1 MQGRTFILLY
11 LSTRLLLHIFHG
23 RKEVKNVQIL
33 IADDD
38 ALSRRILQDVLETWG
53 YQVTVTKNG
62 DEAWEVLQQDDP
74 PNLVIL
80 DWMMPGL
87 DGVDICQLLRQQAKP
102 RYTYVILLTS
112 RNRPE
117 DIVQG
122 LEAGAD
128 DYIVKPFNPD
138 ELKYRLKIGER
149 IIDLEERILGLARI
163 DYLTGLLNRRAF
175 MERLEMEIN
184 RYQRE
189 GIGLSIIIADV
200 DYFKLVNDS
209 YGHQAGDRVLQ
220 NIARCL
226 QQSCRRYDFV
236 GRYGGEEFILGFP
249 GVGSACIR
257 SIADRVCRDISQ
269 CVTQLPRH
277 KQQIFVT
284 ASLGVACINDIP
296 NCDSDRLISAADD
309 ALYQAKKKGRNQVV
323 IAGSANNQ

>member
-1 MQGRTFILLY
+1 MQ
-11 LSTRLLLHIFHG
+11 
-23 RKEVKNVQIL
+23 VL

-38 ALSRRILQDVLETWG
+38 ALSRRILQDVLEPWG

-62 DEAWEVLQQDDP
+62 EEAWKVLQQDNP
-74 PNLVIL
+74 PNLAIL

-87 DGVDICQLLRQQAKP
+87 DGVDICQLLRQQTKP
-102 RYTYVILLTS
+102 RYTYIILLTS

-175 MERLEMEIN
+175 MERLEIEIN
-184 RYQRE
+184 RSQRE
-189 GIGLSIIIADV
+189 GTGLSIIIADI
-200 DYFKLVNDS
+200 DYFKMINDS

-226 QQSCRRYDFV
+226 QKCCRRYDFV

-249 GVGSACIR
+249 GVESASIR
-257 SIADRVCRDISQ
+257 SIADRVCKDISH
-269 CVTQLPRH
+269 CVTELPRN
-277 KQQIFVT
+277 KQQIQVT
-284 ASLGVACINDIP
+284 ASLGVACINDFP
-296 NCDSDRLISAADD
+296 HCDSDRLISAADD

-323 IAGSANNQ
+323 IAGPTHNQS

>member
-1 MQGRTFILLY
+1 
-11 LSTRLLLHIFHG
+11 
-23 RKEVKNVQIL
+23 VQVL

-38 ALSRRILQDVLETWG
+38 ALSRRVLHDVLVDWG
-53 YQVTVTKNG
+53 YQVIAAKNG
-62 DEAWEVLQQDDP
+62 NEAWNIMQQDHP

-87 DGVDICQLLRQQAKP
+87 DGVDICAMVRQQVKP
-102 RYTYVILLTS
+102 RYTYIILLTS

-175 MERLEMEIN
+175 MEKLEIEIN
-184 RYQRE
+184 RSLRE
-189 GIGLSIIIADV
+189 GTGLGIIIADI
-200 DYFKLVNDS
+200 DYFKTINDS
-209 YGHQAGDRVLQ
+209 YGHLAGDRVLQ
-220 NIARCL
+220 NVARCL
-226 QQSCRRYDFV
+226 QKSCRRYDFA

-249 GVGSACIR
+249 GVGEKPHTEHS
-257 SIADRVCRDISQ
+257 
-269 CVTQLPRH
+269 
-277 KQQIFVT
+277 
-284 ASLGVACINDIP
+284 
-296 NCDSDRLISAADD
+296 
-309 ALYQAKKKGRNQVV
+309 
-323 IAGSANNQ
+323 

>member
-1 MQGRTFILLY
+1 MQ
-11 LSTRLLLHIFHG
+11 
-23 RKEVKNVQIL
+23 VL

-38 ALSRRILQDVLETWG
+38 ALSRRVLHDVLVDWG
-53 YQVTVTKNG
+53 YQVIAAKNG
-62 DEAWEVLQQDDP
+62 NEAWNIMQQDHP

-87 DGVDICQLLRQQAKP
+87 DGVEICAMVRQQVKP
-102 RYTYVILLTS
+102 RYTYIILLTS

-175 MERLEMEIN
+175 MEKLEIEIN
-184 RYQRE
+184 RSLRE
-189 GIGLSIIIADV
+189 GTGLGIIIADI
-200 DYFKLVNDS
+200 DYFKTINDS
-209 YGHQAGDRVLQ
+209 YGHLAGDRVLQ
-220 NIARCL
+220 NVARCL
-226 QQSCRRYDFV
+226 QKSCRRYDFA

-249 GVGSACIR
+249 GVGKNRIQ
-257 SIADRVCRDISQ
+257 SIADRVCMDISQ
-269 CVTQLPRH
+269 CYTELPQHGQL
-277 KQQIFVT
+277 ISVT
-284 ASLGVACINDIP
+284 ASLGVACLEDYPSGNPDH
-296 NCDSDRLISAADD
+296 LISAADD
-309 ALYQAKKKGRNQVV
+309 ALYVAKKKGRNQVV
-323 IAGSANNQ
+323 IAKPE